1 MDMNGA
7 QHRIKFTT
15 QDPYSALDP
24 EGTVVDSIHVQPAK
38 TLKNGEELPPR
49 FDTALVND
57 GSGKIMAGS
66 ISRGTNSSCLL
77 TSSPPQIVDFL
88 VSDNASV
95 VEYELKASIKTEG
108 YSPDIRYAVSNNH
121 LANSQSKILQ
131 KLVFGHFT
139 SAMFLQD
146 APCEFR
152 WPLGKQFCRTVPI
165 KKMLHKW
172 AEDNTLNELAAHTFF
187 AAQLGDVRSQTVAVC
202 HPFKTDSGDDSI
214 GLELRLF
221 RRRYWPNNE
230 ETQFVF
236 RKLVLN
242 VVEHHSIIPSPTRS
256 GKK

>member
-1 MDMNGA
+1 MSFANHGKCLNDGPPVARPELAKCVVCVFGCYAAQHIDMNGA

-38 TLKNGEELPPR
+38 TLKNDEELPPR

-57 GSGKIMAGS
+57 GPGKIMAGS

-95 VEYELKASIKTEG
+95 
-108 YSPDIRYAVSNNH
+108 
-121 LANSQSKILQ
+121 
-131 KLVFGHFT
+131 
-139 SAMFLQD
+139 D

-172 AEDNTLNELAAHTFF
+172 AEDNTLNELAAHN
-187 AAQLGDVRSQTVAVC
+187 
-202 HPFKTDSGDDSI
+202 SGDDLN
-214 GLELRLF
+214 GLELRITIDKSQAALSN
-221 RRRYWPNNE
+221 YLLSPIWY
-230 ETQFVF
+230 QS
-236 RKLVLN
+236 RKGNHLAAVIYAAYAKCIRKRL
-242 VVEHHSIIPSPTRS
+242 
-256 GKK
+256 GY